1 MSTNRRE
8 FLKFVVAGSVAVGC
22 PVNPTLLDAADA
34 PKPDVDGDHYKVC
47 HEVRDGHVFARPPIS
62 KRYDVVIVGGGASGL
77 SAAYFLRQHNFLLLE
92 KEPHWGGN
100 AYLEEYEGQAF
111 ATGSAFDMKGSS
123 SDQLARELG
132 LTLLPINSP
141 DPSILRGKWV
151 PGTWGAGLDELPYPG
166 AVRESFKKFRA
177 DLLALD
183 PKKNMAQ
190 FDSVPFSK
198 YLNGYAPEIK
208 KWFDGFGLSN
218 WGANSDDT
226 SAYLAIREFKDLVNT
241 ANSDPRV
248 TLPGGNGAL
257 TRKLADTLL
266 PQFSERMVADAT
278 IVAVEPEKNEVRI
291 TYVKD
296 GALHSVGAKLV
307 IMATPKFITARILS
321 GLSEDQLDA
330 MMSFRYCPYPVINMI
345 FEKPFYTRG
354 YDTWCPGNTFTDFIV
369 ADWVMLKQPGYQP
382 KNGILSFY
390 TPYSEL
396 KRNDLLQIEACRRIA
411 NNALR
416 DFQKLQPGFDAVPI
430 EIHFFRRGHPM
441 FVPRPEM
448 YSKIIPRARKPLER
462 VFFANTDSV
471 GPVSDI
477 SAAVE
482 ISRRGAE
489 WAEKRLAGSS
499 PANAA
504 AATGVAK

>member
-1 MSTNRRE
+1 MTTNRRE
-8 FLKFVVAGSVAVGC
+8 FLKFVVAGSVAAGC
-22 PVNPTLLDAADA
+22 PVNLSLFEASDA

-62 KRYDVVIVGGGASGL
+62 KRYDIVIVGGGASGL

-92 KEPHWGGN
+92 KEQHWGGN
-100 AYLEEYEGQAF
+100 AYLEEYQGQAY

-123 SDQLARELG
+123 SDHLTRELG

-141 DPSILRGKWV
+141 DPSIINGEWV
-151 PGTWGAGLDELPYPG
+151 PDTWGAGLDQLPYT
-166 AVRESFKKFRA
+166 ASVRESFKNFRA
-177 DLLALD
+177 ELLGLD
-183 PKKNMAQ
+183 AAKNVAQ
-190 FDSVPFSK
+190 FDSEPLSK
-198 YLNGYAPEIK
+198 YMKGFAPEIK
-208 KWFDGFGLSN
+208 KWWDGYGLSN

-226 SAYLAIREFKDLVNT
+226 SAYVAITEMKDIVNLAH
-241 ANSDPRV
+241 SDPRV
-248 TLPGGNGAL
+248 TLPGGNGAI
-257 TRKLADTLL
+257 TRKLAETLL

-296 GALHSVGAKLV
+296 GSLYSVGAKLV
-307 IMATPKFITARILS
+307 IIATPKFITWRLLS
-321 GLSEDQLDA
+321 GLPDDQLDA
-330 MMSFRYCPYPVINMI
+330 MQSFRYCPYPVINMI
-345 FEKPFYTRG
+345 FEKPLYSRG

-382 KNGILSFY
+382 KNGIFSFY

-396 KRNDLLQIEACRRIA
+396 KRDDLLHVEKCRQIAL
-411 NNALR
+411 NALR
-416 DFQKLQPGFDAVPI
+416 DFHKLQPGFDAVPL

-441 FVPRPEM
+441 FVPRPEI

-477 SAAVE
+477 SNAVE

-489 WAEKRLAGSS
+489 WAEKRLAGLSS
-499 PANAA
+499 SRAA
-504 AATGVAK
+504 GAAGV

>member
-1 MSTNRRE
+1 MSSNRRE
-8 FLKFVVAGSVAVGC
+8 FLKFVVAGSVAAGC
-22 PVNPTLLDAADA
+22 PVNLSLFDAANS
-34 PKPDVDGDHYKVC
+34 PNPDVDGDHFKVC
-47 HEVRDGHVFARPPIS
+47 HEVRDGYVFARPPIS
-62 KRYDVVIVGGGASGL
+62 KRYDIVIVGGGASGL

-100 AYLEEYEGQAF
+100 AYLEEYQGQAF

-123 SDQLARELG
+123 SEHLARELG

-141 DPSILRGKWV
+141 DPSILNGKWI
-151 PGTWGAGLDELPYPG
+151 PDTWGAGLDELPYSGP
-166 AVRESFKKFRA
+166 VRDSFKKLRT

-183 PKKNMAQ
+183 PSRNMAQ
-190 FDSVPFSK
+190 FDSAPFSE
-198 YLNGYAPEIK
+198 YLKGYTPEVK
-208 KWFDGFGLSN
+208 QWWDGYGLSN
-218 WGANSDDT
+218 WGANADDT
-226 SAYLAIREFKDLVNT
+226 SAYIAISEFKDIVNL
-241 ANSDPRV
+241 AKSDPRV

-266 PQFSERMVADAT
+266 PQFSERMLADAT
-278 IVAVEPEKNEVRI
+278 IVAVEPEKTAVRI

-296 GALHSVGAKLV
+296 GVVQAVGAKLA
-307 IMATPKFITARILS
+307 IMATPKFITWRLLS
-321 GLSEDQLDA
+321 GIPEDQLDA
-330 MMSFRYCPYPVINMI
+330 MQSFRYCPYPVINMI
-345 FEKPFYTRG
+345 FEKPLYTRA

-369 ADWVMLKQPGYQP
+369 ADWVMRNQPGYQP

-396 KRNDLLQIEACRRIA
+396 KRDDLLHIEKCRQIAS
-411 NNALR
+411 NALR
-416 DFQKLQPGFDAVPI
+416 DFQKLQPGFDLVPL
-430 EIHFFRRGHPM
+430 EIHFYRRGHPM

-448 YSKIIPRARKPLER
+448 FSKIIPRARKPLER

-489 WAEKRLAGSS
+489 WAEKRLAGASS
-499 PANAA
+499 SRAA
-504 AATGVAK
+504 GAAGV

>member
-8 FLKFVVAGSVAVGC
+8 FLKFVVAGSVAAGC
-22 PVNPTLLDAADA
+22 PVNLSLFDAANV
-34 PKPDVDGDHYKVC
+34 PKPDVDGDHFKVC
-47 HEVRDGHVFARPPIS
+47 HEVRDGRVFARPPIS
-62 KRYDVVIVGGGASGL
+62 KRFDIVIVGGGASGL

-100 AYLEEYEGQAF
+100 AYLEEFQGQAY
-111 ATGSAFDMKGSS
+111 ATGSAFDLKGSS
-123 SDQLARELG
+123 SDHLARELG

-141 DPSILRGKWV
+141 DPSIINGKWV
-151 PGTWGAGLDELPYPG
+151 PDTWGAGLDELPYPEP
-166 AVRESFKKFRA
+166 VRVSFKKLRT
-177 DLLALD
+177 DLLALYAA
-183 PKKNMAQ
+183 KNLMQ
-190 FDSVPFSK
+190 FDSVPLSK
-198 YLNGYAPEIK
+198 YLKGYSPEIK
-208 KWFDGFGLSN
+208 HWWDGYGLSN
-218 WGANSDDT
+218 WGANADDT
-226 SAYLAIREFKDLVNT
+226 SAYVAISEFKDIVNL
-241 ANSDPRV
+241 AKSDRRV

-278 IVAVEPEKNEVRI
+278 IVAVEPEKNEVRV

-296 GALHSVGAKLV
+296 GAVHAVGAKLA
-307 IMATPKFITARILS
+307 IMATPKFITWRLLS
-321 GLSEDQLDA
+321 GLPDDQLDA
-330 MMSFRYCPYPVINMI
+330 MQSFRYCPYPVINMI
-345 FEKPFYTRG
+345 FEKPFYTRA

-369 ADWVMLKQPGYQP
+369 ADWVLLSQPGYRP

-390 TPYSEL
+390 TPYLEL
-396 KRNDLLQIEACRRIA
+396 KRNDLLQIETCRRIA
-411 NNALR
+411 LNALR
-416 DFQKLQPGFDAVPI
+416 DFQKLQPGFDAVPL

-448 YSKIIPRARKPLER
+448 FSKIIPRARKPLER

-477 SAAVE
+477 AAAVE

-489 WAEKRLAGSS
+489 WADKRLAGTS
-499 PANAA
+499 PSRAA
-504 AATGVAK
+504 GAAGV